1 MRGKKNFD
9 SMDSFTKEKN
19 GGKWLSLDCRKG
31 SGEKIEKRKRKGG
44 GEGEG
49 GDKGTKKTF
58 PTQDSIHLPLRGIC
72 TSIRLK
78 P

>member
-44 GEGEG
+44 
-49 GDKGTKKTF
+49 DKDTKKPSQLSAPFTF
-58 PTQDSIHLPLRGIC
+58 LSEEFVPQLD
-72 TSIRLK
+72 
-78 P
+78 